1 MPRRL
6 DGERRNSLP
15 THLSESES
23 ERAVGM
29 WTEGGTHEKGLEG
42 ERVRVSIKAKGN
54 TTEVF
59 FFFQTRTSLLSPFSF
74 SYSMCFEF

>member
-15 THLSESES
+15 THLSESER

-29 WTEGGTHEKGLEG
+29 WMEGGTHEKGLGRRES
-42 ERVRVSIKAKGN
+42 ESVHESKGKHS
-54 TTEVF
+54 
-59 FFFQTRTSLLSPFSF
+59 RLLPSNKSF
-74 SYSMCFEF
+74 III

>member
-15 THLSESES
+15 THLSESER

-29 WTEGGTHEKGLEG
+29 RMEGGTDEKGLEG
-42 ERVRVSIKAKGN
+42 ERVRVSVKVN
-54 TTEVF
+54 RDTTHTTARFE
-59 FFFQTRTSLLSPFSF
+59 TRRSLLSLF
-74 SYSMCFEF
+74 

>member
-29 WTEGGTHEKGLEG
+29 WMERGREEGHVQRAWKERESECPSKGKKGKHNKLKGTSFITISFFILH
-42 ERVRVSIKAKGN
+42 
-54 TTEVF
+54 VF
-59 FFFQTRTSLLSPFSF
+59 WVF
-74 SYSMCFEF
+74 